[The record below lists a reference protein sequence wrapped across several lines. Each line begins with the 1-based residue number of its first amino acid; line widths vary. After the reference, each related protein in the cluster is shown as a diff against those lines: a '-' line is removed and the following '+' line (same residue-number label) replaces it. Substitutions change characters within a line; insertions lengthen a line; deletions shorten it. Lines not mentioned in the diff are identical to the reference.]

1 MLTMAA
7 FIEFHYDRR
16 RSPVT
21 INLDR
26 VCRILPVGDRMTGTT
41 RVVFD
46 TDDITLFESY
56 TTVTEAIAEQ
66 LDPILG

>member
-1 MLTMAA
+1 MAA
-7 FIEFHYDRR
+7 FIEFHYDR
-16 RSPVT
+16 SQAPVT

-26 VCRILPVGDRMTGTT
+26 VCRILADGDPVHGST
-41 RVVFD
+41 RVVFE
-46 TDDITLFESY
+46 TYEITLNESY